1 MTKRESTKL
10 THLNPINFKSSN
22 SSLAI
27 IDVPISLL
35 ALRSSLT
42 NNDEINVDIS
52 TLTLSL
58 NDNKKLKNLHVNL
71 FKETNCEIHS
81 KKSFYW
87 IIKKIIFS
95 YKNRLNN
102 LFITDLGI
110 KNKMLIILMRYDN
123 LFILDDGLASILREE
138 KAIKFIMFISKSIF
152 NLNGRRNIR
161 YLSLYK
167 KVYELQPGYFNL
179 KLSNKKKSNVFE
191 NKCFY
196 VCSAPTDDGMSIKDE
211 DILTERVK
219 SFSESLKKEL
229 LIIPHRVE
237 EGKLSKKYK
246 FSKYVYKID
255 SIFEEFYSNSEFKN
269 CTFITLYSG
278 AILCVDDSHEKF
290 YIRDYFKPKIK
301 KTFINKILLK
311 KNLDINIVYD
321 YFDECNVKK
330 LNANDMNIK

>member
-1 MTKRESTKL
+1 V
-10 THLNPINFKSSN
+10 INFKSSE

-35 ALRSSLT
+35 ALHSSLT
-42 NNDEINVDIS
+42 NNDELNVDIS

-58 NDNKKLKNLHVNL
+58 NDNKNLKDLHANV
-71 FKETNCEIHS
+71 FKEINYEIHS
-81 KKSFYW
+81 KKNLYW
-87 IIKKIIFS
+87 LIKKIFLS

-138 KAIKFIMFISKSIF
+138 KAIKLILSISKSIF
-152 NLNGRRNIR
+152 NLNGRRNIN

-167 KVYELQPGYFNL
+167 KIYELQPGYFNL

-191 NKCFY
+191 NKCIY
-196 VCSAPTDDGMSIKDE
+196 VCSAPTMDGMSINDE
-211 DILTERVK
+211 NILTERVK

-237 EGKLSKKYK
+237 EEKFSKKYK
-246 FSKYVYKID
+246 FSKYVYKMD
-255 SIFEEFYSNSEFKN
+255 SIFEEFYLNSEFKN

-290 YIRDYFKPKIK
+290 YIRDYFKPQIK
-301 KTFINKILLK
+301 RTFINKILLK
-311 KNLDINIVYD
+311 KIWDINILYD
-321 YFDECNVKK
+321 YFDECNVKR
-330 LNANDMNIK
+330 LNDNDLYIK